1 MMLLLLA
8 AMSAESPAGQAPP
21 ARTCSLAGRGNVQLA
36 YKPYGSGVFG
46 SDGLH
51 CTTARADDQPAAV
64 KREVGAAKKAKAKR
78 R

>member
-8 AMSAESPAGQAPP
+8 ALSVESPAGQAPP
-21 ARTCSLAGRGNVQLA
+21 ARICSLAGRGNVQLA

-51 CTTARADDQPAAV
+51 CATARADDEPAAV
-64 KREVGAAKKAKAKR
+64 KRKANAAGKATAKR